1 MVSLKDNSI
10 KPPLVTNENKDAESD
25 EGNVS
30 SSESDDEYDLKA
42 SGDKFEIHFDK
53 TLFEPPE
60 IIKIMHFK
68 LETMSKTQQMMK
80 NAQKNPNQRW

>member
-1 MVSLKDNSI
+1 MVKIDSSKVAYKDSSLQ
-10 KPPLVTNENKDAESD
+10 PPVVTNDNKDAGSD

-30 SSESDDEYDLKA
+30 SSESEDEDDLKA

-68 LETMSKTQQMMK
+68 LEAISKT
-80 NAQKNPNQRW
+80 

>member
-1 MVSLKDNSI
+1 MVSLKDSSL
-10 KPPLVTNENKDAESD
+10 KPPVVTNENKDAGSD

-30 SSESDDEYDLKA
+30 SSESEDEDDLKA
-42 SGDKFEIHFDK
+42 SGEKFEIHFDK

-68 LETMSKTQQMMK
+68 LETMAKTQ
-80 NAQKNPNQRW
+80 

>member
-1 MVSLKDNSI
+1 MVSLKENSI

-30 SSESDDEYDLKA
+30 SSESDDEDDLKA